1 MGQRL
6 LSRIIATDT
15 RSTAALPLPPRG
27 SGERLAQSV
36 AGQPEESRDPVAF
49 DLERNQSLFSKM
61 DGLLAKTRA
70 HPLPERVHQVRT
82 TARRL
87 EALIET
93 LCPQPR
99 GTEKKLLKRLA
110 RLRRRAGK
118 VRDLDVQIS
127 ALRTLK
133 IGRESERKTH
143 LLESLADDRRR
154 REQRFADALD
164 KESVRKLRNQLRR
177 AASDLFPAGLTDPV
191 AASWADTAP
200 AALDPVPLALA
211 RFAVLSRRQRGFT
224 EDNLHPFRTACKR
237 IRYIAEM
244 AGNHDPLARH
254 VVELLKRIQDEAGE
268 WHDWSTLT
276 AAAEKLF
283 ASSSSSP
290 LISALRNI
298 TRAKFAHALNI
309 VADSRRQLL
318 ALSRAVRKP
327 AASLASPPRKS
338 ALSAHRATAA
348 SEVA

>member
-1 MGQRL
+1 M
-6 LSRIIATDT
+6 
-15 RSTAALPLPPRG
+15 
-27 SGERLAQSV
+27 
-36 AGQPEESRDPVAF
+36 AF
-49 DLERNQSLFSKM
+49 DLERNQALFAKM

-70 HPLPERVHQVRT
+70 RPLPERVHQVRT

-93 LCPQPR
+93 LCPQPG

-118 VRDLDVQIS
+118 VRDLDVQMA

-133 IGRESERKTH
+133 IGRESERKSQ
-143 LLESLADDRRR
+143 LLESLADQRRR
-154 REQRFADALD
+154 REQRFAEALD
-164 KESVRKLRNQLRR
+164 KESIRKLRNKLRR
-177 AASDLFPAGLTDPV
+177 AASDLLPAGLTDP
-191 AASWADTAP
+191 AAAGWAHAAP
-200 AALDPVPLALA
+200 AALQPVSLALA

-224 EDNLHPFRTACKR
+224 EDNLHAFRTACKR

-244 AGNHDPLARH
+244 AGKDPLARQ

-276 AAAEKLF
+276 SAAEKLF

-290 LISALRNI
+290 LVSALLNI

-318 ALSRAVRKP
+318 VLARPTKKMMTALPVP
-327 AASLASPPRKS
+327 AAPAGPPRKQPAPS
-338 ALSAHRATAA
+338 ASRAPASTRSA
-348 SEVA
+348 